1 MVKHSSDDLD
11 IMIDRVCSK
20 GGTTI
25 QAIDTFRYYELD
37 DTIIEGIDKCKIRSE
52 ELSK

>member
-1 MVKHSSDDLD
+1 MVKNSNDDLD

-25 QAIDTFRYYELD
+25 QAIDTFRNYELD
-37 DTIIEGIDKCKIRSE
+37 AKIIEGIDKCKQRSE